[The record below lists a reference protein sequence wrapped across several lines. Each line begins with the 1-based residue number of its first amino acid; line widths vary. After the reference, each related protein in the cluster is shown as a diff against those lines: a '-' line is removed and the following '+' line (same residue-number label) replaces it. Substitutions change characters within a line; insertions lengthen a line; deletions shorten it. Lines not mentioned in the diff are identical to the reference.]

1 MRRLIIFIFFL
12 SQMNFSFAQDF
23 KKQIPNSTDSTYGYT
38 SVNPLKLKKGDLGKS
53 LENSIN
59 FLKGLKTQDGQSL
72 DYYAR
77 SSIQDP
83 SYKEPK
89 IKLSNRVTGAPITGK
104 GGILD
109 KYIFVTSISKDT
121 IRVFVDVYN
130 KGDLKVPVGLKYE
143 AIK

>member
-1 MRRLIIFIFFL
+1 MRNFAIFIFLLFQL
-12 SQMNFSFAQDF
+12 NFSFAQDS
-23 KKQIPNSTDSTYGYT
+23 KKQIPVSTDSTYGY
-38 SVNPLKLKKGDLGKS
+38 SSSNPLKLKKGDLTKS
-53 LENSIN
+53 IENSIV

-72 DYYAR
+72 DFYAR
-77 SSIQDP
+77 LSSQDP
-83 SYKEPK
+83 NYKEPI
-89 IKLSNRVTGAPITGK
+89 IKLSNRATGAPITGK

-121 IRVFVDVYN
+121 IRIFVDVYH